1 MMNSIKSL
9 CLQNKVL
16 NNFKDAY
23 QLPNSSKVYIE
34 DKWDIEAVPVEV
46 PMPASNYEEQN
57 FSELTKLDWYL
68 ANNPN
73 DLPCIIET
81 SEESYITPR
90 PSNYVIRFDPDDM
103 IATYRRSTT
112 YIDPNINETDID
124 ESEIP
129 QEMKPN
135 DTQVRVPESNT
146 RNNYNS
152 VGISKSAPEIKKV
165 HRRTK
170 AMMKMQLS
178 DFRFSMGK

>member
-1 MMNSIKSL
+1 MNSIKSI
-9 CLQNKVL
+9 CLQHKVL
-16 NNFKDAY
+16 NNLKETNPM
-23 QLPNSSKVYIE
+23 PNNSKMYIE
-34 DKWDIEAVPVEV
+34 DKWDIEAESVEV
-46 PMPASNYEEQN
+46 SIPTSNYEEQN
-57 FSELTKLDWYL
+57 YSDLAKLDWYL

-90 PSNYVIRFDPDDM
+90 PSNCVIKFDPDDM

-129 QEMKPN
+129 QEMKPD
-135 DTQVRVPESNT
+135 DTKVRVPESNT

-178 DFRFSMGK
+178 EFTFSMGK

>member
-1 MMNSIKSL
+1 MMNSIKSI

-16 NNFKDAY
+16 TNLREAKQA
-23 QLPNSSKVYIE
+23 PCSSKMYIE
-34 DKWDIEAVPVEV
+34 DKWDVDADIVEV
-46 PMPASNYEEQN
+46 PVPSNNYEEQN
-57 FSELTKLDWYL
+57 LSDLTKLDWYL

-90 PSNYVIRFDPDDM
+90 PSNCVIRFDPDDM

-124 ESEIP
+124 EFEIP

-135 DTQVRVPESNT
+135 DMKVRVPQSNT
-146 RNNYNS
+146 RNKCNS
-152 VGISKSAPEIKKV
+152 VSISKSAPEIKKM

-178 DFRFSMGK
+178 DFTFSTGN